1 MAYDRRQPEVASPH
15 EGGRP
20 YRDYRVEIGLAEV
33 PVGVERDFALLD
45 PERAATLRAWVECL
59 VPARGERPSAAQ
71 VGAAEYIDASV
82 ESAHSLRETL
92 LRVIDR
98 LQAIGGSG
106 DGGRFAAADVEE
118 RSQAVRAL
126 ELEDRSGGFEMVRD
140 FTYEAY
146 YAHPL
151 VLAALHRELGWDGVA
166 PTRGSEME
174 AFDED
179 LLGRVRTLPPHY
191 KEVG

>member
-1 MAYDRRQPEVASPH
+1 VAYDRRQPEVASPS

-20 YRDYRVEIGLAEV
+20 YRDYRVEIGRAEV
-33 PVGVERDFALLD
+33 PVGVKRDFRVLD
-45 PERAATLRAWVECL
+45 PERAATLGAWVECL
-59 VPARGERPSAAQ
+59 IPARGERPSAAQ
-71 VGAAEYIDASV
+71 IGAAEYIDASV
-82 ESAHSLRETL
+82 ASAHSLRETL
-92 LRVIDR
+92 VRVIDR
-98 LQAIGGSG
+98 LQGLAAEG
-106 DGGRFAAADVEE
+106 DTGEFAAADLDQ
-118 RSQAVRAL
+118 RSLAVRAL

-151 VLAALHRELGWDGVA
+151 VLAALQREVGWDGVA

-174 AFDED
+174 AFDEG
-179 LLGRVRTLPPHY
+179 LLRRVRTLPPHY